1 MPQYRHHASRIV
13 AYILASTLSVPVFAG
28 RLIVQLDNKPDETT
42 VHAALLSEQASDWG
56 HQPVAIASSEGTVL
70 TFADIPAGR
79 YAIQL
84 FADSNANG
92 QLDSSPRGFPLEP
105 VGFSNNPP
113 LMLGKPSVAQ
123 CVFHHSGG
131 DTPLQIRL
139 ISATAQQRQRA
150 QPVQ

>member
-1 MPQYRHHASRIV
+1 MPQYRHHASRII
-13 AYILASTLSVPVFAG
+13 AYLLASTLSAPVLAG

-42 VHAALLSEQASDWG
+42 VHAVLLSEQVSDWN
-56 HQPVAIASSEGTVL
+56 HQPVASASSEGTVL
-70 TFADIPAGR
+70 TFVDIPAGR

-84 FADSNANG
+84 FADRNANG

-105 VGFSNNPP
+105 VGFSNNPT
-113 LMLGKPSVAQ
+113 LMRGKPSVAQ

-139 ISATAQQRQRA
+139 ISATVQQRQRA
-150 QPVQ
+150 QSAQ